1 MSIQTTKH
9 DRCLFIL
16 SGKLKPEESVSIGMS
31 MEGYPATLVRSS
43 SAGMILLS
51 CASAVL
57 SETRRTCFQLPIVT
71 RIFVPSACNFSRFEI
86 PWSRYP
92 PVDFVEDRNVT
103 DVGRDSKVVRSGAIE
118 IALISLSEV
127 WHSQYL
133 MSTSQRRRFANMRAS
148 DDVSSRTPGSTFVAT
163 ISATG

>member
-1 MSIQTTKH
+1 MSVYSLRKTETGGECLHRHEHGRLSSHARQEFERRYDTLELCFCCTLRNTSYMFSTTH
-9 DRCLFIL
+9 CNANIRPFCL
-16 SGKLKPEESVSIGMS
+16 
-31 MEGYPATLVRSS
+31 
-43 SAGMILLS
+43 
-51 CASAVL
+51 
-57 SETRRTCFQLPIVT
+57 Q
-71 RIFVPSACNFSRFEI
+71 FSRFEI

-163 ISATG
+163 ISATGKLNSN